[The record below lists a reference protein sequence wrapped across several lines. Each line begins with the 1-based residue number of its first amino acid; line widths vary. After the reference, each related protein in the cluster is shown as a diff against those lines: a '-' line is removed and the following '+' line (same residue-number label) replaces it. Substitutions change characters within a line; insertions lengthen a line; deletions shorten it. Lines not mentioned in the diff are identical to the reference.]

1 MATKKAVDAI
11 EVTFEGGPQDGFK
24 MRVKNPPEKTMRLA
38 YPAWGTYEYAGSHV
52 YKHIED

>member
-1 MATKKAVDAI
+1 MATKKAIDAI

-24 MRVKNPPEKTMRLA
+24 MSVKNPPEKTIRLA